1 MLLPLEC
8 LSLQPPFNLHL
19 VKGMLVLV
27 CFLGD
32 LFKESRLELGF
43 LVDKLEVFLLVLLD
57 LVHMVSLEPAHLF
70 VELLLHD
77 RQLVVVHLEA
87 LLFVPLESLNL

>member
-1 MLLPLEC
+1 
-8 LSLQPPFNLHL
+8 
-19 VKGMLVLV
+19 
-27 CFLGD
+27 
-32 LFKESRLELGF
+32 
-43 LVDKLEVFLLVLLD
+43 
-57 LVHMVSLEPAHLF
+57 VHMVSLEPAHLF